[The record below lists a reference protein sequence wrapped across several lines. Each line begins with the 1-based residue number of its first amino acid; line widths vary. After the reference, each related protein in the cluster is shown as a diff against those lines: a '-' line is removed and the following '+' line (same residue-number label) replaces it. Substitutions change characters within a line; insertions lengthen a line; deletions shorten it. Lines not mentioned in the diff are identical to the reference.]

1 MNIVIVVVLSSEGVV
16 YEDMTAVKHILHMHN
31 TYYLFTHYSMRLI

>member
-16 YEDMTAVKHILHMHN
+16 YEDVTVVKHLHMHN
-31 TYYLFTHYSMRLI
+31 TIYLHIIQCV